1 MSKTSEPR
9 VVLDA
14 NVYISAFLSPGKP
27 REILELARKG
37 KIRVLIS
44 EPILSEIER
53 VLRTKL
59 RRPEWQITTTLSAFK
74 NISTLVFPSLK
85 LSVIKEHEA
94 DNRIIECAVEGTA
107 QYVISGDR
115 RHVLPLKEYQG
126 VKILSPTEF
135 LKEIE
140 K

>member
-1 MSKTSEPR
+1 MSRTSKLK

-37 KIRVLIS
+37 KIQVLIS

-53 VLRTKL
+53 VLRVKF
-59 RRPEWQITTTLSAFK
+59 RRPEWQIITTLSAFK
-74 NISTLVFPSLK
+74 NISTFISVSLN
-85 LSVIKEHEA
+85 LQVIKEHES
-94 DNRIIECAVEGTA
+94 DNRIIECAVEGGV

-115 RHVLPLKEYQG
+115 RHILSLKEYQG
-126 VKILSPTEF
+126 IKIISPAEF
-135 LKEIE
+135 LE
-140 K
+140 KINA